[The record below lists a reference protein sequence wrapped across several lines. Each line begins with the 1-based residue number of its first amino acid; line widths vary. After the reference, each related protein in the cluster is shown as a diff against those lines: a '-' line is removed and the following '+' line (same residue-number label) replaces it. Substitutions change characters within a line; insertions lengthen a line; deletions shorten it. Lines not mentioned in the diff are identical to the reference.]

1 MHESSSRFIGEDFR
15 IPSFIRL
22 ARIRATVPAYCPQ
35 RKLLFTAVSGMP
47 YFHAARNR
55 AAAISSA
62 AKAAS
67 WFDLSKQELR
77 LSTFRPHDSRRSSP
91 RANSRSFD
99 PRPRPRARLVPRIR
113 KYRGARQRAAAAIFS
128 GFNTRARTRVDR
140 PSRYA
145 KRIRRSE
152 RGDSF
157 LRTDRAPSIIIS
169 PLHAVYS
176 FPFRLSPTRA

>member
-1 MHESSSRFIGEDFR
+1 VGVIYVNVVLPSRYLLRVLSSRYRAQRDARINLSVCGIRMRGVKVFLSAWHESLRMHESSSRFIAEDFR

-77 LSTFRPHDSRRSSP
+77 LSIFRPHDSRPSSP

-99 PRPRPRARLVPRIR
+99 PRPRARRC
-113 KYRGARQRAAAAIFS
+113 
-128 GFNTRARTRVDR
+128 
-140 PSRYA
+140 RY
-145 KRIRRSE
+145 
-152 RGDSF
+152 F
-157 LRTDRAPSIIIS
+157 
-169 PLHAVYS
+169 
-176 FPFRLSPTRA
+176 